1 MLLNER
7 QQKAQALSREMAKM
21 DGVWVTSPMPL
32 DDRARLRFQ
41 VLDSNHNE
49 VLQTLTDWGWEP
61 AFVSLLPRVTFT
73 GMQSAACYEIDIPQ
87 RQVIVDDRRIPDA
100 ERASDKKMSDEV
112 RAIIDE
118 WRGKKAQRR

>member
-7 QQKAQALSREMAKM
+7 QQKATALAREMGKM
-21 DGVWVTSPMPL
+21 DGVWITSPLPL
-32 DDRARLRFQ
+32 DDWAKLRFQ

-49 VLQTLTDWGWEP
+49 VLQTLKDWGWEP
-61 AFVSLLPRVTFT
+61 TFVSPLPRITFT

-100 ERASDKKMSDEV
+100 ELASTKQMSKDV
-112 RAIIDE
+112 QAILDD
-118 WRGKKAQRR
+118 WRGRKKQWR